1 MYYPTDNGTI
11 HAILG
16 VRRRYD
22 ASIRSGIRR
31 SRSSWCTK
39 SYGCE
44 ELMDFHVIYQAKA
57 AEYLLAVT
65 YLLTFV
71 PFWRYVT
78 GPKPIYKAD
87 TVVRA
92 SQIHAAHAM

>member
-1 MYYPTDNGTI
+1 
-11 HAILG
+11 
-16 VRRRYD
+16 
-22 ASIRSGIRR
+22 
-31 SRSSWCTK
+31 
-39 SYGCE
+39 
-44 ELMDFHVIYQAKA
+44 MDFHVIYQAKA